1 MNGQEFDK
9 IVAPIRELIAKKG
22 EDYNTK
28 VKLGDY
34 FPFGDVSYVQMIH
47 LKATRL
53 RSLIEKEGKPNFDS
67 VKDTLQDLIAY
78 TTFYLHWLE
87 LAATQDLKVPA
98 GPANL
103 ARYPLPI
110 DDPYIDMRVVPNGP
124 AQSGLNTSLINESYK

>member
-1 MNGQEFDK
+1 MNGTEFDK
-9 IVAPIRELIAKKG
+9 VVAPIRELIAKKG

-53 RSLIEKEGKPNFDS
+53 RSLIEKEGPPNFDS

-87 LAATQDLKVPA
+87 LQQPAPKVAPRDL
-98 GPANL
+98 N
-103 ARYPLPI
+103 I
-110 DDPYIDMRVVPNGP
+110 
-124 AQSGLNTSLINESYK
+124 GLQVNTAYMGSR

>member
-22 EDYNTK
+22 EDYNTS

-53 RSLIEKEGKPNFDS
+53 RSVIEKEGTPNFDS

-87 LAATQDLKVPA
+87 LAGKKEPVHV
-98 GPANL
+98 NL
-103 ARYPLPI
+103 AQYPLSI
-110 DDPYIDMRVVPNGP
+110 DDPYTGMQVKGP
-124 AQSGLNTSLINESYK
+124 VQPGLSEPYIKINESYK

>member
-87 LAATQDLKVPA
+87 LTAKPNEVKHDPVMDMLNRTNPAAS
-98 GPANL
+98 
-103 ARYPLPI
+103 PLPI
-110 DDPYIDMRVVPNGP
+110 V
-124 AQSGLNTSLINESYK
+124 ESYKPGQLK

>member
-1 MNGQEFDK
+1 MNGTEFDK
-9 IVAPIRELIAKKG
+9 VVAPIRELIAKKG

-53 RSLIEKEGKPNFDS
+53 RSLLEKEGPPNFDS
-67 VKDTLQDLIAY
+67 IKDTLQDLIAY

-87 LAATQDLKVPA
+87 LQPKTAEPVKHDPVAAMYNRANPA
-98 GPANL
+98 A
-103 ARYPLPI
+103 YPLPI
-110 DDPYIDMRVVPNGP
+110 DDPYVGMQV
-124 AQSGLNTSLINESYK
+124 K

>member
-87 LAATQDLKVPA
+87 LTAAPA
-98 GPANL
+98 APVKFDPVAAMHNRASL
-103 ARYPLPI
+103 ASYPLPI
-110 DDPYIDMRVVPNGP
+110 DDPYKGMQV
-124 AQSGLNTSLINESYK
+124 K

>member
-22 EDYNTK
+22 ADYNTK
-28 VKLGDY
+28 VKLRDY

-53 RSLIEKEGKPNFDS
+53 RSLIEKGSTPNFDS

-87 LAATQDLKVPA
+87 LTAKPETPTKF
-98 GPANL
+98 
-103 ARYPLPI
+103 
-110 DDPYIDMRVVPNGP
+110 DPVV
-124 AQSGLNTSLINESYK
+124 AD